1 MDITQIGSDSS
12 SIWSSVQTKK
22 KICFL
27 VVPFSFGFLGEE
39 EDCFGRV
46 VVKLVARY
54 FLEVESVSKL
64 STHVSSSVQLSF
76 TTMGGW
82 RGGGVGGRRSHL
94 L

>member
-1 MDITQIGSDSS
+1 M
-12 SIWSSVQTKK
+12 
-22 KICFL
+22 
-27 VVPFSFGFLGEE
+27 VPFSFGFLGEE

>member
-1 MDITQIGSDSS
+1 M
-12 SIWSSVQTKK
+12 
-22 KICFL
+22 
-27 VVPFSFGFLGEE
+27 VPFSFGFLGEE

-82 RGGGVGGRRSHL
+82 RGGGLGEGGATFYNIFSFLSLGSVHL
-94 L
+94 VKNISTV